1 MAGGTKVRGITIEL
15 GADTNGISKA
25 LGSLNSEIKDT
36 SKQLKDVEK
45 LLKLDP
51 KNTELLRQKQE
62 LLNKALDTSKTKVGE
77 LEKAQAELGERTEKN
92 ASQYD
97 AIEREIIA
105 CKQEQANW
113 QKELDEMQPKVKTL
127 KDTLSDISE
136 ATGKAAEKTKV
147 LSAAAAGA
155 GAALLGN
162 AMKSAAAAD
171 DLATLA
177 AQTGL
182 TVEEIQKMQ
191 YASNLVDVSTDD
203 MIGSLKKLTSQ
214 MSKDADVFD
223 TLGVSIY
230 DSNGEMRNATDVWYE
245 ALGALSKIEN
255 ETERDALSMELF
267 GKNASS
273 LTGIIDDGGEAMKA
287 LGQEAEDLGLI
298 MSGDA
303 VNSAVEFNNQMDLMK
318 QRTSMA
324 FMEMGSSLAT
334 TLVPALEKLVG
345 VVTQVVTWFSDLDGT
360 TQLVILSV
368 LGLVAAISPVLSLIS
383 LVTGAAAALNVA
395 VLPMIGTIALVVAG
409 IAAAIAIGVALYKNW
424 DTIKEKANELWTTIT
439 EAFNNMLTT
448 ISETMTNIKDAIV
461 EGWEEAIKFIK
472 ELPSKAIDWGKDIID
487 GMIQGI
493 RDKIG
498 GIGEAVGGIA
508 DKIKGFIGFSE
519 PEEGP
524 LSNFHTYMPDM
535 MEMMAEGIKDNTW
548 RVEQAITGVAGT
560 IQAETA
566 PADYSSI
573 TGRLDSLIGATGN
586 QQVNVVLQGDAAGVF
601 KLVRTQNT
609 KFKGSTGRSA
619 FDY

>member
-324 FMEMGSSLAT
+324 FME
-334 TLVPALEKLVG
+334 
-345 VVTQVVTWFSDLDGT
+345 
-360 TQLVILSV
+360 
-368 LGLVAAISPVLSLIS
+368 
-383 LVTGAAAALNVA
+383 
-395 VLPMIGTIALVVAG
+395 IGRASCR
-409 IAAAIAIGVALYKNW
+409 
-424 DTIKEKANELWTTIT
+424 E
-439 EAFNNMLTT
+439 
-448 ISETMTNIKDAIV
+448 
-461 EGWEEAIKFIK
+461 
-472 ELPSKAIDWGKDIID
+472 
-487 GMIQGI
+487 
-493 RDKIG
+493 
-498 GIGEAVGGIA
+498 
-508 DKIKGFIGFSE
+508 
-519 PEEGP
+519 
-524 LSNFHTYMPDM
+524 
-535 MEMMAEGIKDNTW
+535 
-548 RVEQAITGVAGT
+548 RV
-560 IQAETA
+560 
-566 PADYSSI
+566 
-573 TGRLDSLIGATGN
+573 
-586 QQVNVVLQGDAAGVF
+586 
-601 KLVRTQNT
+601 
-609 KFKGSTGRSA
+609 
-619 FDY
+619 